1 MAANR
6 SWDTPMPVTHQDKNP
21 TKPKK
26 RATGDSTTALAD
38 EIQTSRAR
46 KKSRKRPIEDPP
58 ALRGSQA
65 HRTRREQ
72 HKRTVEEAVPR
83 LRDALT
89 SSAETF
95 HVTVAEAGKVTMEVP
110 REALAVLMQTMALIS
125 SGRAVEVIAKSTELS
140 TIQAA
145 KALGVSR
152 PHLVKL
158 LDKGA
163 IDFRMVGTHRRV
175 DGASLEGYQRREQS
189 AQAQRRQAAVASA
202 IGSTEAEGLHV
213 SADTTADLDAYAHGE
228 LDAAALRARTLAR
241 YTRQGR

>member
-1 MAANR
+1 
-6 SWDTPMPVTHQDKNP
+6 MPVTHQEQKSAKGAKHVVD
-21 TKPKK
+21 
-26 RATGDSTTALAD
+26 DSTTAFVH
-38 EIQTSRAR
+38 EVKGSPTRR
-46 KKSRKRPIEDPP
+46 KLRKRPVEGLP
-58 ALRGSQA
+58 ALRGAQA
-65 HRTRREQ
+65 QRTRQEQ
-72 HKRTVEEAVPR
+72 RKRTVEEAVPC

-89 SSAETF
+89 SRAETF

-110 REALAVLMQTMALIS
+110 REALAVLMETMALIA
-125 SGRAVEVIAKSTELS
+125 SGRAVEVIAKNLELS

-175 DGASLEGYQRREQS
+175 DVASLEVYQRREQKD
-189 AQAQRRQAAVASA
+189 QARRRQAAVASA
-202 IGSTEAEGLHV
+202 IGSTEAEGLRV
-213 SADTTADLDAYAHGE
+213 GAGTTADLDAYAHGE

-241 YTRQGR
+241 YTRKATE

>member
-1 MAANR
+1 
-6 SWDTPMPVTHQDKNP
+6 MPVTRQEQKPAKQKKHP
-21 TKPKK
+21 TD
-26 RATGDSTTALAD
+26 DSTTTFSHKI
-38 EIQTSRAR
+38 ETSRAR
-46 KKSRKRPIEDPP
+46 KKVPRKRPTENPP
-58 ALRGSQA
+58 ALRGTQA
-65 HRTRREQ
+65 QRTRKEQ
-72 HKRTVEEAVPR
+72 RKRSVEEAVPC

-95 HVTVAEAGKVTMEVP
+95 HITVAEAGKVTMEVP
-110 REALAVLMQTMALIS
+110 REALAVLMETMALIT
-125 SGRAVEVIAKSTELS
+125 SGRAVEVIAKSMELS

-158 LDKGA
+158 LDKGV

-175 DGASLEGYQRREQS
+175 DVASLEGYRRREQN

-202 IGSTEAEGLHV
+202 IGSTEAEGLRV
-213 SADTTADLDAYAHGE
+213 SADTTAGLDAYARGE

-241 YTRQGR
+241 YTRKAAE

>member
-1 MAANR
+1 M
-6 SWDTPMPVTHQDKNP
+6 PMTHQEQ
-21 TKPKK
+21 K
-26 RATGDSTTALAD
+26 RF
-38 EIQTSRAR
+38 
-46 KKSRKRPIEDPP
+46 
-58 ALRGSQA
+58 
-65 HRTRREQ
+65 
-72 HKRTVEEAVPR
+72 VEEAVPR

-89 SSAETF
+89 SRAETF
-95 HVTVAEAGKVTMEVP
+95 HITVAEAGKGTIEVP
-110 REALAVLMQTMALIS
+110 REALAALMETMALIA
-125 SGRAVEVIAKSTELS
+125 SGRDVEVIAKNMELS

-175 DGASLEGYQRREQS
+175 DVASLEGYQRREQNELT
-189 AQAQRRQAAVASA
+189 QRRQAAVASA

-228 LDAAALRARTLAR
+228 LDAAALRARTRAR
-241 YTRQGR
+241 YTRKAAE

>member
-1 MAANR
+1 
-6 SWDTPMPVTHQDKNP
+6 MPVTHQEQKP
-21 TKPKK
+21 IKPKQH
-26 RATGDSTTALAD
+26 ATGDSTTAFAY
-38 EIQTSRAR
+38 EIQASRVRR
-46 KKSRKRPIEDPP
+46 KLRKRPIEDPL
-58 ALRGSQA
+58 ALRGAQA
-65 HRTRREQ
+65 QRTRKEQ
-72 HKRTVEEAVPR
+72 RKRTVEEAVPC

-110 REALAVLMQTMALIS
+110 REALAVLMETMALIS
-125 SGRAVEVIAKSTELS
+125 SGRAVEVIAKSMELS

-175 DGASLEGYQRREQS
+175 DVASLEGYQRRELNE
-189 AQAQRRQAAVASA
+189 QAQRRQAAVASA
-202 IGSTEAEGLHV
+202 IGSTEAEGLRV
-213 SADTTADLDAYAHGE
+213 SADTTTDLDAYARGE

-241 YTRQGR
+241 YTRKAAE